1 MGMFAH
7 SVDVTT
13 VMQALRVLAEVGGIL
28 TNVLPLWGAVPW
40 LAFQYD

>member
-28 TNVLPLWGAVPW
+28 TNVLPPLGGGA
-40 LAFQYD
+40 LACIPV